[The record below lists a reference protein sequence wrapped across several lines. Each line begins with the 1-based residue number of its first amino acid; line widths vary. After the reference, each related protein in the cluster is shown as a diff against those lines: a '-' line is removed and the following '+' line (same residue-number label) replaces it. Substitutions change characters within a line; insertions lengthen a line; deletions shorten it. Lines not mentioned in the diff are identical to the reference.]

1 MNQEINSRTILLLGK
16 ANVNKL
22 KKSHVLIAGLGG
34 VGGYAVEQ
42 LSRSGIGELT
52 IVDADTVNESNIN
65 RQIIALTNTVGKNK
79 TDLFAE
85 RIKNI
90 NPNIKVNVVKK
101 YIKDEEITNLLQR
114 YNYDF
119 VIDAIDTLAPKV
131 KFISECMRMQFP
143 FVSSMGAGGKMN
155 IEKVKIADISK
166 TYNCGL
172 ARMVRKR
179 LYRVGIRKGFEV
191 VFSTE
196 KIIKEAIIT
205 EPSENKKTTVGTI
218 SYMPAVFGL
227 YCASVAIKFLINS

>member
-114 YNYDF
+114 YNY
-119 VIDAIDTLAPKV
+119 
-131 KFISECMRMQFP
+131 S
-143 FVSSMGAGGKMN
+143 
-155 IEKVKIADISK
+155 
-166 TYNCGL
+166 
-172 ARMVRKR
+172 
-179 LYRVGIRKGFEV
+179 
-191 VFSTE
+191 
-196 KIIKEAIIT
+196 
-205 EPSENKKTTVGTI
+205 
-218 SYMPAVFGL
+218 
-227 YCASVAIKFLINS
+227 